1 VTAPVVVILA
11 AGQGTRMRSS
21 VQKLLHPLCGR
32 PIIDW
37 SIAAAREAGAGRV
50 VVVDSPER
58 PLEPVTGDGVELAVQ
73 QEPRGTADA
82 VKAAAG
88 QIGPDQTVVVIN
100 GDVPLVRPETLHAL
114 IEAHGKSHSAA
125 TIVTV
130 VLSDPSGY
138 GRVIRAPDGTVE
150 RVVETKADGD
160 ATEHER
166 QIREVNTGMFAFDG
180 DALLM
185 ALEQVRADNAQGEYY
200 LPDVLPILRAHER
213 TVDAFELDDSE
224 ELLQIN
230 NRVQLAEVTA
240 VAQRQIHEAHMLAGV
255 TIVNPAATVID
266 HGVEIGQDTV
276 IAPFTTVR
284 GATRIGKGSTI
295 GPGSTLID
303 ATVGDGS
310 KLIHSYVTGAEVGA
324 RVSVGPFAYL
334 RPGTVMREGSKAGT
348 FVEIKNSDI
357 GAGTKVPHLSYIGD
371 ADIGEQT
378 NLGAATITANYDG
391 YSKSRTRIGS
401 RVKTA
406 VDTVLVAPVTV
417 GDDAFTAAGSV
428 IGSHVPDGAL
438 AGSPGVS
445 RSAQRNIEGYAAAR
459 AARAATDGASAATPG
474 DGVHGGS
481 GGGPE
486 PGPAASG
493 AAIEPEP
500 EPPDPELEQIRE
512 WHAQGRTDAWI
523 AYRLGVSVQRVH
535 ERKAEAGVDQA
546 PAAGSEHA

>member
-37 SIAAAREAGAGRV
+37 SIAAARQAGAGRV

-88 QIGPDQTVVVIN
+88 QIGADQTVVVIN

-166 QIREVNTGMFAFDG
+166 HIREVNTGMFAFDG

-276 IAPFTTVR
+276 IAPFTSLQ
-284 GATRIGKGSTI
+284 GATRIGDGATI

-303 ATVGDGS
+303 ATVGNGS
-310 KLIHSYVTGAEVGA
+310 KLIHAYVTGAEVGA

-459 AARAATDGASAATPG
+459 AARAAADGASAATPG

-493 AAIEPEP
+493 AATEP

-512 WHAQGRTDAWI
+512 WHAQGRTDVWI